1 MMQEMLFNNIY
12 FGLALCVGGYLAGM
26 GLRRRFKKSF
36 LNPLLISIVI
46 SIVFLLVF
54 RVPYEYFN
62 RGAQG
67 LSAMI
72 TPCTVCLAVPLYRQ
86 FEMLKRNYR
95 AVLAGCISGVI
106 ASLVAILALSAL
118 FRFPHQIFVSLL
130 PKSITT
136 AIGMGI
142 SEELGGIP
150 NLTVGAI
157 VMTGL
162 LGNMIGTGIVKLF
175 RITEPV
181 AVGLAFGSSSHA
193 LGTAKALEIGEL
205 EGAMSSLA
213 ISVCGLL
220 TVIGA
225 SVFSMFY

>member
-1 MMQEMLFNNIY
+1 MQEMLFNNIY

>member
-1 MMQEMLFNNIY
+1 MIYEILFNNIY
-12 FGLALCVGGYLAGM
+12 FGLFLCVSGYLAGLN
-26 GLRRRFKKSF
+26 LRKRFGWAI
-36 LNPLLISIVI
+36 LNPLLVG
-46 SIVFLLVF
+46 IVFSMLFLLIF

-62 RGAQG
+62 KGAQG
-67 LSAMI
+67 LSLMI

-86 FEMLKRNYR
+86 FGMLKKHFK
-95 AVLAGCISGVI
+95 AVAVGCVSGVV
-106 ASLVAILALSAL
+106 ASLVCILLLTLL
-118 FRFPHQIFVSLL
+118 FRFPETVYVSLL

-162 LGNMIGTGIVKLF
+162 LGNMIAVGVVKLF
-175 RITEPV
+175 RIREPI
-181 AVGLAFGSSSHA
+181 AVGLAIGCASHA

-220 TVIGA
+220 TVFGA
-225 SVFSMFY
+225 SVFAALY

>member
-1 MMQEMLFNNIY
+1 MQEMLFNNIY

-67 LSAMI
+67 LSVMI

-86 FEMLKRNYR
+86 FEMLKLNYR

-162 LGNMIGTGIVKLF
+162 LGNMIGAGIVKLF